1 VILDRGVGNF
11 DVALGAV
18 NGSGISSNFNINS
31 PGYRRPDAMFDN
43 DSRRK
48 RVRPRRYSGRPG
60 RHSLFALSGEQR
72 SASGFAGS
80 GTGGHDSDKRV
91 YGVDFA
97 SPPVEELRAPSESR
111 TSAPFSAEEIA
122 GHDRPEDCW
131 LVVRGNV
138 YDVTSY
144 IPSHPAPRRTITD
157 YCGTDSTQAFETKER
172 GRSHST
178 DAWQLL
184 ESYLIGAAVE

>member
-1 VILDRGVGNF
+1 MNTRRLILAAVF
-11 DVALGAV
+11 AFIVAWAAL
-18 NGSGISSNFNINS
+18 
-31 PGYRRPDAMFDN
+31 AMFAAF
-43 DSRRK
+43 R
-48 RVRPRRYSGRPG
+48 
-60 RHSLFALSGEQR
+60 
-72 SASGFAGS
+72 
-80 GTGGHDSDKRV
+80 
-91 YGVDFA
+91 
-97 SPPVEELRAPSESR
+97 SPPVEELRAPSELR
-111 TSAPFSAEEIA
+111 TSTPFSAEEIA
-122 GHDRPEDCW
+122 WHDRPEDCW